1 MKTKVLVTGANGQLG
16 QCLQLLASQSDFEFT
31 FFSSAS
37 LDITSKKNINK
48 TFNASYNFCINCAA
62 YTAVD
67 KAESEE
73 DKANLINNIAV
84 KHIAEACKQHNI
96 TLIHIST
103 DFVFNGNAKQPYTEI
118 DETNP
123 LSVYGKT
130 KLKGELAI
138 KKILTN
144 YYIIRTSW
152 LYSQFGNNFLK
163 SMLNLA
169 KTRNKLSIVNDQI
182 GTPTYA
188 VDLAD
193 VILDFI
199 KQNNNYGLYHYSN
212 NGVASWFDFA
222 NAIFT
227 KNKNNIKLE
236 PIPTSAYPTAAKRP
250 HYSVLDKSKLINNF
264 SIKVPK
270 WEESLDKCLKALF

>member
-1 MKTKVLVTGANGQLG
+1 
-16 QCLQLLASQSDFEFT
+16 
-31 FFSSAS
+31 
-37 LDITSKKNINK
+37 
-48 TFNASYNFCINCAA
+48 
-62 YTAVD
+62 
-67 KAESEE
+67 
-73 DKANLINNIAV
+73 
-84 KHIAEACKQHNI
+84 
-96 TLIHIST
+96 
-103 DFVFNGNAKQPYTEI
+103 
-118 DETNP
+118 
-123 LSVYGKT
+123 
-130 KLKGELAI
+130 
-138 KKILTN
+138 
-144 YYIIRTSW
+144 
-152 LYSQFGNNFLK
+152 
-163 SMLNLA
+163 MLNLA

-193 VILDFI
+193 VILELI